1 MSEDDQWRQLGSIIN
16 AVLIDAKT
24 KAIRKGSV
32 SKTPAFSSSRN
43 SPHPLE
49 EGLKSLGHGFLSAES
64 HEMPQPVQLELPFGV
79 EPLRQDKVLAPSRA
93 PRPARLM

>member
-1 MSEDDQWRQLGSIIN
+1 MSEDDQWRQLGSIVN

-32 SKTPAFSSSRN
+32 SRTPAFSPSRN

-49 EGLKSLGHGFLSAES
+49 EGLKSLGHGAVSAE
-64 HEMPQPVQLELPFGV
+64 HNKMPQPVQLELPFGIETV
-79 EPLRQDKVLAPSRA
+79 RQDKTLAPRA
-93 PRPARLM
+93 PRMARLI